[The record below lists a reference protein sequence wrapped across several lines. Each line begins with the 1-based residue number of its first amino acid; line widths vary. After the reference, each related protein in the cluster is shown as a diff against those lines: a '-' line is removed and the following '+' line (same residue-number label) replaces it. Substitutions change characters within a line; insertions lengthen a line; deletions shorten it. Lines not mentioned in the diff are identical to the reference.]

1 MQKLKAKL
9 TKFSTLVLRKF
20 ATLEDEINLGKSV
33 TLLVCNNRTVL
44 KFGALKRA
52 HGLFEQLSFR
62 ALRDQAKIE

>member
-1 MQKLKAKL
+1 MQKLQAKL

-20 ATLEDEINLGKSV
+20 ATPENEINLGKNV
-33 TLLVCNNRTVL
+33 TLLVLNNGTVL

-62 ALRDQAKIE
+62 ALHDNAKNE

>member
-1 MQKLKAKL
+1 MQKLQAKL

-20 ATLEDEINLGKSV
+20 ATLEDKIHLGKNV
-33 TLLVCNNRTVL
+33 TLLVCNNATAL

-62 ALRDQAKIE
+62 ALRNKAKIE